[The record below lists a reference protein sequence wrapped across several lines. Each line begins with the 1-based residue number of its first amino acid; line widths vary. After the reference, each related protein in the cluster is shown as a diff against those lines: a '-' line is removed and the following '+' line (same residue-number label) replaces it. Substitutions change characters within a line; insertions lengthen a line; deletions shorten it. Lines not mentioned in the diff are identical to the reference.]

1 MLLYHNFD
9 SLPMLHISSKTGK
22 KKVYLVKVE
31 GLFGMTLLQTDST
44 KVSEE
49 SFFDFTSVV
58 KKDHKIKKLELKH
71 LKELYQTDPKTSPLL
86 LYN

>member
-1 MLLYHNFD
+1 
-9 SLPMLHISSKTGK
+9 MLHISSKTGK

-49 SFFDFTSVV
+49 LEESFFDFTSVV

-71 LKELYQTDPKTSPLL
+71 LKELYRTDPKTSPLL

>member
-1 MLLYHNFD
+1 
-9 SLPMLHISSKTGK
+9 MLHISSKTGK

-49 SFFDFTSVV
+49 LEKSFFGFTSVV
-58 KKDHKIKKLELKH
+58 KKALK
-71 LKELYQTDPKTSPLL
+71 
-86 LYN
+86 

>member
-49 SFFDFTSVV
+49 LEESFFGFTSVV
-58 KKDHKIKKLELKH
+58 KKTLK
-71 LKELYQTDPKTSPLL
+71 
-86 LYN
+86 

>member
-1 MLLYHNFD
+1 
-9 SLPMLHISSKTGK
+9 MLHISSKTGK

-49 SFFDFTSVV
+49 LEESFFGFTSVV
-58 KKDHKIKKLELKH
+58 KKTLK
-71 LKELYQTDPKTSPLL
+71 
-86 LYN
+86 